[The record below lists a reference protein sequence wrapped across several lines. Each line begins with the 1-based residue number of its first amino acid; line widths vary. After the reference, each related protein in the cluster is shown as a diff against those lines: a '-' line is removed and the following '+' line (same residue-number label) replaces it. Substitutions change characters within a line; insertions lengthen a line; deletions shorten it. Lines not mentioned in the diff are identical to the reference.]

1 MTRRVVP
8 RSRRSAGRSAER
20 AGQLGPFTRAGIAV
34 VLLGAVAYVGGWRLG
49 WIELMVLAAA
59 CLLAVVLAVPFV
71 VGRSRIQL
79 TREISPVRVMVGE
92 PAVAE
97 LVATN
102 PTRAPIRRVR
112 VEELL
117 ADRTIPVDVP
127 ALRPGG
133 EHRALYSLP
142 TDRRGVLTVG
152 PAVVTRADP
161 AGLLRRAVAQ
171 TTVQQVWV
179 HPRWGLVRPL
189 PLGFA
194 KDLEG
199 PTSEASPAG
208 DVAFHAIRPYV
219 IGDDPRHVHW
229 MSTAR
234 TGQPMV
240 RHYVDNRRPNMAV
253 VLDGDA
259 AAYHGDEFE
268 TGVEVTASLILSSLA
283 ARLPVTARV
292 GREWL
297 LGRAN
302 PGDHDAVL
310 ERCTTC
316 TTTHD
321 ADVLVARVADTLRV
335 EPATSAIV
343 IVTARRPTDA
353 LLAAIVHARRR
364 ARPIIVNVAADVDA
378 IPPALPGAR
387 VLRVRSL
394 AEFRNA
400 WDRTLA

>member
-1 MTRRVVP
+1 MTAPVTN
-8 RSRRSAGRSAER
+8 RSRSGATRAVER
-20 AGQLGPFTRAGIAV
+20 AGQLGPFTRAGVAV
-34 VLLGAVAYVGGWRLG
+34 VLLGLAAYLAGWRLG

-71 VGRSRIQL
+71 VGRSRMQL

-92 PAVAE
+92 PSVAE

-102 PTRAPIRRVR
+102 PTRAPMRRVR

-117 ADRTIPVDVP
+117 SDRTIPLDVP
-127 ALRPGG
+127 ALRPGA
-133 EHRALYSLP
+133 EHRTLYSLP

-171 TTVQQVWV
+171 TSVQQVWV

-189 PLGFA
+189 PIGFA

-219 IGDDPRHVHW
+219 IGDDVRHVHW

-268 TGVEVTASLILSSLA
+268 TGVEVAASLVLSSMA

-292 GREWL
+292 GEPWL

-316 TTTHD
+316 TTHEP
-321 ADVLVARVADTLRV
+321 DVLVARVADTLRV

-343 IVTARRPTDA
+343 IVTARRRTDE
-353 LLAAIVHARRR
+353 LLACIVHARRR
-364 ARPIIVNVAADVDA
+364 ARPIIVNVAADADA
-378 IPPALPGAR
+378 VPPSLPGAR

>member
-1 MTRRVVP
+1 MIRP
-8 RSRRSAGRSAER
+8 ALDRSRRAPTRSAER
-20 AGQLGPFTRAGIAV
+20 AGQVGPFTRAGIAV

-49 WIELMVLAAA
+49 WIELMVFAAA
-59 CLLAVVLAVPFV
+59 CLLALVVAVPFV
-71 VGRSRIQL
+71 VGRARIQL

-97 LVATN
+97 LVASN

-117 ADRTIPVDVP
+117 ADRTIPIDVP

-171 TTVQQVWV
+171 TTVQRVWV

-240 RHYVDNRRPNMAV
+240 RHYVDNRRPHMAV

-259 AAYHGDEFE
+259 AAYQGDEFE
-268 TGVEVTASLILSSLA
+268 TGVEVAASLVLSSMA

-292 GREWL
+292 GEPWL

-302 PGDHDAVL
+302 PGDRDAVL

-316 TTTHD
+316 TTHG

-335 EPATSAIV
+335 EPGTSAIV
-343 IVTARRPTDA
+343 VVTARRRTDE
-353 LLAAIVHARRR
+353 LLACVVHARRR

-378 IPPALPGAR
+378 VPPSLPGAR

-400 WDRTLA
+400 WDRTVA

>member
-1 MTRRVVP
+1 MTE
-8 RSRRSAGRSAER
+8 RSSRAAGRSAER
-20 AGQLGPFTRAGIAV
+20 AGQIGPLTRAGIAV
-34 VLLGAVAYVGGWRLG
+34 ALLGLAAYVAGWRLG

-59 CLLAVVLAVPFV
+59 CLLALLVAVPFV

-79 TREISPVRVMVGE
+79 TREITPVRVMVGE
-92 PAVAE
+92 PSIAE
-97 LVATN
+97 LVAAN
-102 PTRAPIRRVR
+102 PTRTPMRRVR

-117 ADRTIPVDVP
+117 ADRTIPLNVP
-127 ALRPGG
+127 GLRPGG
-133 EHRALYSLP
+133 EHRTLYSLP
-142 TDRRGVLTVG
+142 TDARGVLTVG

-161 AGLLRRAVAQ
+161 AGLLRRAVAH

-199 PTSEASPAG
+199 PTSETSPAG

-240 RHYVDNRRPNMAV
+240 RHYVDNRRPNLAV
-253 VLDGDA
+253 LLDGDA

-268 TGVEVTASLILSSLA
+268 TGVEVAASLVLSSMA

-292 GREWL
+292 GEAWL

-316 TTTHD
+316 STHA
-321 ADVLVARVADTLRV
+321 ADVLVTRVADTLRV

-343 IVTARRPTDA
+343 IVTARRTTDE
-353 LLAAIVHARRR
+353 LLACIVHARRR
-364 ARPIIVNVAADVDA
+364 ARPIVVNVAADIDA
-378 IPPALPGAR
+378 VPPALPGAR

-394 AEFRNA
+394 AEFRAA
-400 WDRTLA
+400 WDRTVA

>member
-1 MTRRVVP
+1 MTGRRT
-8 RSRRSAGRSAER
+8 RSADR
-20 AGQLGPFTRAGIAV
+20 AGQLGAFTRAGIAV
-34 VLLGAVAYVGGWRLG
+34 ALLGATAYLIGWQLG
-49 WIELMVLAAA
+49 WIELMVVAAG
-59 CLLAVVLAVPFV
+59 CLLALVLAVPFV
-71 VGRSRIQL
+71 VGRSRLRL
-79 TREISPVRVMVGE
+79 TRTVTPARVMVGE
-92 PAVAE
+92 ASVAE
-97 LVATN
+97 LVAMN
-102 PTRAPIRRVR
+102 PTRAPMRRVR

-117 ADRTIPVDVP
+117 ADGAIPLDVP
-127 ALRPGG
+127 SLRPGH

-161 AGLLRRAVAQ
+161 AGLLRRSVAQ
-171 TTVQQVWV
+171 TTAEQVWV

-189 PLGFA
+189 PVGFA

-199 PTSEASPAG
+199 PTSDASPAG
-208 DVAFHAIRPYV
+208 DIAFHAIRPYV

-234 TGQPMV
+234 TGEPMV
-240 RHYVDNRRPNMAV
+240 RHYVDNRRPNLAV
-253 VLDGDA
+253 FLDGDA
-259 AAYHGDEFE
+259 AAFHGDEFE
-268 TGVEVTASLILSSLA
+268 TGVEVATSLVLSSMA

-297 LGRAN
+297 LGRAR
-302 PGDHDAVL
+302 PGDRDAVL

-316 TTTHD
+316 STHE

-335 EPATSAIV
+335 EPSTSALVV
-343 IVTARRPTDA
+343 ITARRTTEE
-353 LLAAIVHARRR
+353 LLGCIVHARRR
-364 ARPIIVNVAADVDA
+364 ARPIIVNVAADIDA
-378 IPPALPGAR
+378 IPPSLPGAR

-400 WDRTLA
+400 WDRTVA